1 MTTVTITASQVKELR
16 EATNVGMME
25 CKKALTESGG
35 DMDAAIQ
42 LLRERG
48 MVIAGKKAGRA
59 ANEGLIAAEVA
70 DGGQLGVI
78 VEVNCETDFVARN
91 ESFQEFVSQ
100 VVAKGR
106 QVDGDLAEVFKDELT
121 SKIAEIGENLIIRRN
136 DRYELQG
143 TGAVASYIHLG
154 GKVGVLLEVGC
165 ESAETASADA
175 FKEVVKDIT
184 LHIAASNPDYLTRDD
199 APEDVLA
206 TEREIFVKQAEGKP
220 ENIVEKIVDGKMEKF
235 FGQNCLVEQP
245 FVKDGD
251 ISISQLLAA
260 KGKELGDE
268 LTIRRFV
275 RYQIGA

>member
-165 ESAETASADA
+165 ESDETASADA

>member
-165 ESAETASADA
+165 ESDEAASADA

>member
-106 QVDGDLAEVFKDELT
+106 QVDGDLAEVFNDELT

-165 ESAETASADA
+165 ESDETASADA